1 VVARSGTM
9 ALKGKETSREQ
20 ETPEDGVPAARED
33 SEAGMK
39 SEEGL
44 TNRSYGSRPSPE
56 DHAVDEPRG
65 GIAKP
70 MRR

>member
-1 VVARSGTM
+1 VVARPGMM
-9 ALKGKETSREQ
+9 ALKGNQTSREQ
-20 ETPEDGVPAARED
+20 ETLEDSVPAARED

-44 TNRSYGSRPSPE
+44 TSRSYGSRPSPE
-56 DHAVDEPRG
+56 DHEVDEPRG

>member
-1 VVARSGTM
+1 VVARPETV
-9 ALKGKETSREQ
+9 ALKGTKTSREQ
-20 ETPEDGVPAARED
+20 ETLEDSASASRGY

-44 TNRSYGSRPSPE
+44 TSRQYGSRPSPE
-56 DHAVDEPRG
+56 NHEVEEPHG